1 MDASYFLNQRT
12 KFIRYFYDESIKP
25 FLEIKKLI
33 EDEKA
38 PFNSP
43 PYSEDPEP
51 AYLDEWLEADSAVE
65 IVGLSCV
72 SMLSESLKLYFSA
85 MQNDVIRFAFSPNER
100 NLFKELGF
108 VGAYRAAFGDILDTD
123 WKDCTVDFAVI
134 EQVILARNRAQ
145 HGSDLTSMRPQHDK
159 HTMEKH
165 PRPIFAEKS
174 AISGSGITHP
184 WFNGPPVKV
193 SRDALLNA
201 IEEIESLA
209 EYIEGR
215 FDKVAE
221 WRASKQSD

>member
-1 MDASYFLNQRT
+1 MDANYFLNKRT
-12 KFIRYFYDESIKP
+12 KFIRFFYDESLKP
-25 FLEIKKLI
+25 FEETKRLI
-33 EDEKA
+33 EEEKP
-38 PFNSP
+38 PFDNP

-51 AYLDEWLEADSAVE
+51 AYLDEWLEADSAIE

-72 SMLSESLKLYFSA
+72 SMLSESLKLYFGI
-85 MQNDVIRFAFSPNER
+85 MQTDVIRFAFSNQEKR
-100 NLFKELGF
+100 LFKELGF

-123 WKDCTVDFAVI
+123 WSDCTVDFAVI
-134 EQVILARNRAQ
+134 EQVILVRNRAQ

-174 AISGSGITHP
+174 AISGSDITHP
-184 WFNGPPVKV
+184 WFSGPPVKV
-193 SRDALLNA
+193 SRDALFNA